1 MPTNNYF
8 QNGGGIGE
16 TSEQRL
22 IEDLIIESLKIYGHD
37 TYYLPRTIVNKD
49 TIFDEDQ
56 LSRFTQAYPLEMYL
70 ENVQGFEGQGDIF
83 TRFGLEVRDQATFVL
98 AKKRWEDMTIRQ
110 GGSFTQGIN
119 RPSEGDLVYFSK
131 TKSLFEIKYVDFQ
144 NPFYQANQIYV
155 YRLTCELFEYSS
167 EDLDTG
173 IAEIDAIETK
183 YSQDML
189 EFQFQKEDGGLF
201 LNETSGSII
210 TEAYS
215 TKVSEPIDNADFD
228 NLVTLEGILDFSES
242 NPFGEI
248 GGYS

>member
-8 QNGGGIGE
+8 QNGGGIGTTNE
-16 TSEQRL
+16 SRL

-37 TYYLPRTIVNKD
+37 TFYLPRTMVNKD
-49 TIFDEDQ
+49 DIFDESA
-56 LSRFTQAYPLEMYL
+56 LTTFKEAYPLEMYL

-83 TRFGLEVRDQATFVL
+83 TRFGMEVRDQATFIL
-98 AKKRWEDMTIRQ
+98 AKRRWEDMVTRQ
-110 GGSFTQGIN
+110 GPTVARAA
-119 RPSEGDLVYFSK
+119 RPVEGDLIYFSK

-155 YRLTCELFEYSS
+155 FRLTCELFEYSS

-183 YSQDML
+183 YSSDML
-189 EFQFQKEDGGLF
+189 EYQFKLEDNGLFLKEDGGSL
-201 LNETSGSII
+201 I
-210 TEAYS
+210 TEAYQ
-215 TKVSEPIDNADFD
+215 TTVSEPIDNSDFD
-228 NLVTLEGILDFSES
+228 NLLTLEGILDFSET

-248 GGYS
+248 GGS